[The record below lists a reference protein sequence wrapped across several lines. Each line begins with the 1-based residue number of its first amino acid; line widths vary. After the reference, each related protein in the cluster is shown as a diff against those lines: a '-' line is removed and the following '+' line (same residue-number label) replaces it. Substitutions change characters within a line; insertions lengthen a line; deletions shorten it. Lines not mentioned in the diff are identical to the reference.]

1 MKYEQEFFENY
12 EKDLNRVIKNR
23 MTIEDMALKYNKSQ
37 KTIRRHLK
45 AYDKDG
51 MNGLIHGNTGKRR
64 FKKITPKIQE
74 YILNNQMGPFLEEL
88 ENPNQPKYKH
98 SGIHRANTSLL
109 SYQIKKILMFQYHNK
124 QLEIFLGKKKYFSR
138 ILKGIQKRKSESK
151 EKMMKKKK
159 KKLL

>member
-1 MKYEQEFFENY
+1 MKLGGIMKYEQEFFENY

-45 AYDKDG
+45 AYDKDA

-109 SYQIKKILMFQYHNK
+109 SYQIKKIFNLAF
-124 QLEIFLGKKKYFSR
+124 YFNR
-138 ILKGIQKRKSESK
+138 IIRV
-151 EKMMKKKK
+151 
-159 KKLL
+159 LLFSLFY